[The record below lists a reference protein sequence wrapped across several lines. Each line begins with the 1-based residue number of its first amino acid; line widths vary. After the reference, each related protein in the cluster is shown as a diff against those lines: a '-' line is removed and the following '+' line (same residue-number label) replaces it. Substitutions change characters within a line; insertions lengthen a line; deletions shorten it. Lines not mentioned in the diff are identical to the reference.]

1 MSNNTELI
9 NNSNERNWLEEA
21 ISKKLIKFY
30 EFDQFYNLQEIGSG
44 GFGKVYRVDW
54 KDSHK
59 RCALKSFYNLND
71 TTIKAIVREIQH
83 HREVDFYDNVI
94 RFYGVTTFKNQIKEY
109 SLVMEYA
116 DGGTLRDYL
125 KENFENLT
133 WNDKFSLA
141 FQLVYAISCLHGE
154 GIVHRDLHS
163 KNILVHQNTVK
174 LADFGLSKRIDES
187 SNLQSKIFGMITY
200 VDPKI
205 FNRRRNINNNQ
216 PEVYSLNG
224 KSDVY
229 SIGILL
235 WEISSG
241 RPPFC
246 NELNDLGL
254 AMEILQGLR
263 ENPIPDTP
271 EEYIKIYTD
280 CWNIE
285 PDDRP
290 TTSGM
295 FDELKE
301 IIKKEN
307 IIIKDFHL
315 FNDNKITQSSN
326 NQQPILDG
334 EISENIDSLH
344 GDLSQVI
351 QNFNM
356 MNTKEIESSVSSSSQ
371 FENNFDKIVN
381 DILIIIFNVNNEA
394 IKRKVLDYLNNHNI
408 TLQEFNNLLLNNQ
421 NNSNS
426 LALLGDFNYY
436 GLGISINK
444 QKAFKLH
451 QKAADLGS
459 LFGIISLGHC
469 YEIGI
474 GTDID
479 RKKAFELYQKAADLG
494 DSNGMY
500 NLGRCY
506 EIGIG
511 TDIDKKKAFEFHQKA
526 ADLGSLFEIINL
538 GYCYRDGIGT
548 DIDKKKAFKLYQ
560 KAADLGS
567 SFGIISLGY
576 CYEIG
581 IGTDIDRK
589 KAFELY
595 QKAADLENRVA
606 QYNLAFMYEYGEGIV
621 KDIDKAIYWYTK
633 SAEQEYQKAQN
644 SLERLKN
651 RK

>member
-9 NNSNERNWLEEA
+9 NNSNECNWIEEA

-30 EFDQFYNLQEIGSG
+30 EFGQFYNIQEIGSG
-44 GFGKVYRVDW
+44 GFGKVYRADW

-59 RCALKSFYNLND
+59 CCALKSFYNLND
-71 TTIKAIVREIQH
+71 ATIKAIVREIQH

-94 RFYGVTTFKNQIKEY
+94 RFYGLTTFKNQIKEY
-109 SLVMEYA
+109 SLVIEYA

-141 FQLVYAISCLHGE
+141 FQLVYAVSCLHGE

-187 SNLQSKIFGMITY
+187 SNLQSKVFGMIAY

-205 FNRRRNINNNQ
+205 FNRKRNSHNNQ
-216 PEVYSLNG
+216 QEVYSLNE

-229 SIGILL
+229 SIGMLL

-263 ENPIPDTP
+263 EIPIPDTP

-290 TTSGM
+290 FINQV
-295 FDELKE
+295 FDKLKE
-301 IIKKEN
+301 ITKKEN

-315 FNDNKITQSSN
+315 FNDNKITQSSSN
-326 NQQPILDG
+326 NQQPILNG

-351 QNFNM
+351 QNFDM
-356 MNTKEIESSVSSSSQ
+356 MNTKEIESSMSSSNQ
-371 FENNFDKIVN
+371 FENSFDTMVN
-381 DILIIIFNVNNEA
+381 
-394 IKRKVLDYLNNHNI
+394 
-408 TLQEFNNLLLNNQ
+408 
-421 NNSNS
+421 
-426 LALLGDFNYY
+426 
-436 GLGISINK
+436 
-444 QKAFKLH
+444 
-451 QKAADLGS
+451 
-459 LFGIISLGHC
+459 
-469 YEIGI
+469 
-474 GTDID
+474 
-479 RKKAFELYQKAADLG
+479 
-494 DSNGMY
+494 
-500 NLGRCY
+500 
-506 EIGIG
+506 
-511 TDIDKKKAFEFHQKA
+511 
-526 ADLGSLFEIINL
+526 
-538 GYCYRDGIGT
+538 
-548 DIDKKKAFKLYQ
+548 
-560 KAADLGS
+560 
-567 SFGIISLGY
+567 
-576 CYEIG
+576 
-581 IGTDIDRK
+581 
-589 KAFELY
+589 
-595 QKAADLENRVA
+595 
-606 QYNLAFMYEYGEGIV
+606 
-621 KDIDKAIYWYTK
+621 
-633 SAEQEYQKAQN
+633 
-644 SLERLKN
+644 
-651 RK
+651 